1 MKKTWTKNEARNVLV
16 RYHMINTSDLLE
28 GERGIL
34 DVIKRLQSIQYDP
47 LNVVGINTCL
57 VMQSRVNDYKKDD
70 LKKLLY
76 EKRAL
81 IDGFDKMMSIYLTK
95 DFPLLEEVRKYTAE
109 MHYNTLVYRNQTE
122 ALDYID
128 EVKNSL
134 KEKPK
139 YASEIELGGRLK
151 SGWGQ
156 TKTSSATL
164 DYLFFRGDIGVR
176 NKKNTLKQYDLIE
189 NLIENS
195 DQKSP
200 FKTRAEFI
208 KYYLLRRI
216 KSLGICRDKNGV
228 HLSGPYISDKHIRS
242 EYLIQLVSDGL
253 IEEIEIEGLSDRFYV
268 PKEATQLT
276 NQIVDKIAFIAPLD
290 NLIWDRDFIEMLFDF
305 KYRWEVYTPKNK
317 RLYGYYVL
325 PVLYKD
331 QFIGRIEFAKHRL
344 NDELKIL
351 NYVQKTQSISI
362 EDDVFIEAIKR
373 FKHYLKQ

>member
-95 DFPLLEEVRKYTAE
+95 DFPLLEEVRKHTAA

-139 YASEIELGGRLK
+139 YASEIELGGRSK

-189 NLIENS
+189 NLIDNS

-290 NLIWDRDFIEMLFDF
+290 NLIWDRDFIEMLFNF

-351 NYVQKTQSISI
+351 NYVQETQSISV